1 MSAGILMYVPVRVG
15 TITCA
20 VPSQLP
26 TAPVGDELLAR
37 RSNSCWRK
45 HRRNEEPT
53 RSRLLMEGVLRV
65 YPDPGRA
72 AKRMPEATGFEAK
85 TIHRL
90 LEADPKGGG
99 FTRHS
104 DTPLACARLV
114 VDEPSMVDV
123 RRMPALRRAIPERAA
138 RLIVGDID
146 QLPSGGPGQVLAD
159 SIASGA
165 VPVVRLTEVFRQAAQ
180 RGSRTSAHR
189 INQGS
194 MPDLSRPEGD
204 RDFYFVSA
212 DDPETAVPRI
222 IELVKTRIPQRFPGS
237 AAKRYQA
244 TTFGV
249 ILLASASSWET
260 PWPFPSMTPRLNC
273 ASGATTGH
281 ACEIHPIVDT
291 RKRSEKRRLKGMVWV
306 KSRDLPSCSPDPVSR

>member
-1 MSAGILMYVPVRVG
+1 MSAGILMYVSVRVG

-65 YPDPGRA
+65 YPDTGRA

-123 RRMPALRRAIPERAA
+123 LRMPALRRAIPERAA

-146 QLPSGGPGQVLAD
+146 RLPSGGPGQVLAD

-165 VPVVRLTEVFRQAAQ
+165 VPRRASD
-180 RGSRTSAHR
+180 RG
-189 INQGS
+189 
-194 MPDLSRPEGD
+194 RP
-204 RDFYFVSA
+204 
-212 DDPETAVPRI
+212 
-222 IELVKTRIPQRFPGS
+222 PG
-237 AAKRYQA
+237 
-244 TTFGV
+244 
-249 ILLASASSWET
+249 
-260 PWPFPSMTPRLNC
+260 
-273 ASGATTGH
+273 GATPEPH
-281 ACEIHPIVDT
+281 Q
-291 RKRSEKRRLKGMVWV
+291 
-306 KSRDLPSCSPDPVSR
+306 CSPDQPGLHARSFQARGRPRLLLRVG